1 MVKGSRFTSE
11 AMDEVLRTLRTFL
24 GASMQIDVEY
34 VDEIPLIRTGKRLA
48 AVSRLG
54 IDLQSG
60 EEPAA
65 LAIKPPSAG

>member
-1 MVKGSRFTSE
+1 ME
-11 AMDEVLRTLRTFL
+11 EVLRTLRTFL
-24 GASMQIDVEY
+24 GASMRIEVEY

-60 EEPAA
+60 SEGSA
-65 LAIKPPSAG
+65 LGTKPQT